1 MTILKDRT
9 PRQNAGALRDLE
21 FVKTGITALAPESMQ
36 SRTKFDQSVFV
47 QKVRADGLTLS
58 RLQAWPLAWSPL
70 SWLKND
76 LPFQPRFSGTIWQGQ
91 ITHIPNID
99 ALQVSVSPRRILK
112 GAPAIEFS
120 ATQPALSLRGQ
131 AGVGR
136 LRNVDAK
143 GWIHWILG
151 QFSTDVLQ
159 RNVRI
164 WRWRGPAMSGPIKCQ
179 DGDFIAVLSGDDGQQ
194 SIDVKTFL
202 KADGRYEVEINVHT
216 RQVGAAAL
224 LPLYGFEPVQDGFRL
239 NEQGRWR

>member
-1 MTILKDRT
+1 MKVGFIFACMGFAVWVCL
-9 PRQNAGALRDLE
+9 
-21 FVKTGITALAPESMQ
+21 
-36 SRTKFDQSVFV
+36 SV
-47 QKVRADGLTLS
+47 
-58 RLQAWPLAWSPL
+58 WPLAWSPL

-143 GWIHWILG
+143 GWIHWILPLDPRFQSIAGDYHLTFDELSYGVSGAQSGCQNARG

-159 RNVRI
+159 RNVQI

-179 DGDFIAVLSGDDGQQ
+179 DGDFIAILSGDDGQQ

-202 KADGRYEVEINVHT
+202 KVDGRYEVEINVHT